1 MRNLTLRIFLSFWLV
16 IGLLIGLAAAGGYA
30 YSERLRQAF
39 QDFDGTDETVVSAS
53 AALQQDGRPG
63 LEDWLRELDPVAPID
78 VYIVDSEG
86 RDLLGRRLPIM
97 VQRLLR
103 RFGRGRGGSDWRRPR
118 WHPEERPNLRLARP
132 ITRLLDADGNVY
144 SFFITPKRD
153 PYREWVAARAGPAF
167 LLLALGISGLVSFAL
182 AYAIARPVKSF
193 RRATVAIADGEFD
206 TRVSSAMRNR
216 RDEIGL
222 LALDLDAMAAK
233 LKAGAEQQT
242 ELTRNVSHELR
253 SPLARLRVALELA
266 RRQAGDLPEFARI
279 DKETERLDDL
289 IGQLLSFSRMQSDD
303 GERPAPLSLRT
314 LLEAAVAN
322 ANYECRSSGIQ
333 DVTVKLS
340 DGEDIEFVGH
350 EGALTSALD
359 NVLRNAIHHSPAGG
373 VVTVTLRRLDDE
385 VSVAIEDQG
394 EGVASNELPHLF
406 EPFYRAG
413 TNRKRSGTG
422 LGLAIAERAIAKS
435 GGQIAAEAPDTGGL
449 RVVVTLP
456 LG

>member
-16 IGLLIGLAAAGGYA
+16 IGLLIGLAAMGGYA

-39 QDFDGTDETVVSAS
+39 QDFDGTDETVVRAS
-53 AALQQDGRPG
+53 AALQTDGRPG
-63 LEDWLRELDPVAPID
+63 LEAWLRELDPASPVD
-78 VYIVDSEG
+78 VYIVDSDG
-86 RDLLGRRLPIM
+86 RDLLERRLPIT

-103 RFGRGRGGSDWRRPR
+103 RFGRGRGDSDWRRYR
-118 WHPEERPNLRLARP
+118 RHPEQRPNLRLARP

-144 SFFITPKRD
+144 SFFITPKRE
-153 PYREWVAARAGPAF
+153 PYREWIAARAGPAF
-167 LLLALGISGLVSFAL
+167 LLLALVISGLVSLAL

-222 LALDLDAMAAK
+222 LALDLDAMAVK
-233 LKAGAEQQT
+233 LKASAEQQT

-303 GERPAPLSLRT
+303 TERAAPLKLRS

-333 DVTVKLS
+333 DVSVRLS
-340 DGEDIEFVGH
+340 IDSDAEFVGY

-359 NVLRNAIHHSPAGG
+359 NVLRNAIHHSPPGG
-373 VVTVTLRRLDDE
+373 EVTVALSRSCDKAT
-385 VSVAIEDQG
+385 VTVEDQG
-394 EGVASNELPHLF
+394 EGVTSTELPRLF

-413 TNRKRSGTG
+413 TNGKRDGTG
-422 LGLAIAERAIAKS
+422 LGLAIAQRAVIKN
-435 GGQIAAEAPDTGGL
+435 GGTITAEPAEAGGL
-449 RVVVTLP
+449 SVVVTLP
-456 LG
+456 LS